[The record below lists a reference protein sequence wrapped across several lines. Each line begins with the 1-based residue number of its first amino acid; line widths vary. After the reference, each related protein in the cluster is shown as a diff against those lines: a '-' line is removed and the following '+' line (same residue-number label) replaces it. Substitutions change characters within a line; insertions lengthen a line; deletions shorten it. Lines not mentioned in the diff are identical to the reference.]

1 MVMLYLQVDSCEVGA
16 RSGGTVDEASIAI
29 HTFVYVG
36 LEVIQKILYAC
47 VNLQGVVFVERNV
60 VADFDVPFE
69 KSRSSNLLILWHISC
84 KVLHEHIA
92 CHLAIGNNVEMF
104 YGFDVTEEIAIV
116 LWSTEHAALWGNV
129 WIVAPLQWFDIAAVV
144 VGVTCLEGEQVT
156 KSHLGFDIHTRHT
169 CAARIG
175 TR

>member
-1 MVMLYLQVDSCEVGA
+1 MVMLYLQVDSRKEGSW
-16 RSGGTVDEASIAI
+16 SGGTVDEASIAI

-92 CHLAIGNNVEMF
+92 CHLAVGNNVEMF

-156 KSHLGFDIHTRHT
+156 KAHLSFNVHT
-169 CAARIG
+169 CHARATG
-175 TR
+175 VCAR